1 MKSYRLKA
9 YPHLCMDRTDD
20 KFKAMHIAAE
30 GVELMLELLDLHN
43 IAYKQTDE
51 YHIDIHEPNK
61 ALAITDKIL
70 RWLPYVQKVQCWV
83 QFPTQRTKPTPDLG
97 NIGRN
102 FQEDMINDMFSD
114 ESMNP
119 YDHI

>member
-1 MKSYRLKA
+1 MKSYTLKA

-43 IAYKQTDE
+43 IAYKQTNE
-51 YHIDIHEPNK
+51 YHIEIHEPNK
-61 ALAITDKIL
+61 ALAITEKIL
-70 RWLPYVQKVQCWV
+70 KWLPYVRKVQCWIE
-83 QFPTQRTKPTPDLG
+83 FPIQRTKSTPDLG

-102 FQEDMINDMFSD
+102 FQEDMINDIFSD